1 MQQPARFRS
10 DLHTPPSW
18 TVSSAKYSA
27 LILLIL
33 ILTVLLI
40 LVLIV
45 LLILVILLILVLI
58 VLIVLLILIVL
69 HFNLRS
75 PPKKNLATVIGGIRT
90 AFVPSI
96 IYIPYYIS
104 YCRK

>member
-33 ILTVLLI
+33 ILTV
-40 LVLIV
+40 
-45 LLILVILLILVLI
+45 LLILVLI